1 MEPERRRRRILSS
14 SAGGAQPP
22 THHGPL
28 EAMVRRPTVHGIV
41 TTSGVVR
48 HTQSKKQL
56 L

>member
-1 MEPERRRRRILSS
+1 
-14 SAGGAQPP
+14 
-22 THHGPL
+22 
-28 EAMVRRPTVHGIV
+28 MVRRPTVHGIV